1 MRSGSGSLL
10 IWGPKRALCPAWG
23 PKKALPGLG
32 SGAVGPL
39 KEARGPEGA
48 LEHPHAVGTTVF
60 PTGKR
65 PQARTLAPSRSLL
78 GPSRRRSGAGL
89 GLVIPLPPTLL
100 SFRATLCTEEATR
113 RREAPIV

>member
-48 LEHPHAVGTTVF
+48 LEHPHAVGTTVIS
-60 PTGKR
+60 TDER
-65 PQARTLAPSRSLL
+65 PQARALAPSLSLV
-78 GPSRRRSGAGL
+78 GPSRRRPRAG
-89 GLVIPLPPTLL
+89 IPLVVPHPPTLL
-100 SFRATLCTEEATR
+100 SLRATLCTEAATR
-113 RREAPIV
+113 RREAPVI